1 MVVTWQ
7 PFSALFCDQIKKG
20 KYYEK
25 ILTCMLAM
33 RMEMDDAAADD
44 RARRE

>member
-1 MVVTWQ
+1 MVMWQ
-7 PFSALFCDQIKKG
+7 LFSALFCDQIKKE

-33 RMEMDDAAADD
+33 WMEMDDAAADD